1 MRPDNAVTLNQ
12 GGTSRVVPHA
22 RTQASHTS
30 HHLVTEDDGQ
40 MQTAASAQLSLPQMH
55 IRAAN
60 RRCFDLDQ
68 DGAWFQGLRNRHLAN
83 LQRLLECHHA
93 GSAAHFRYGAH
104 TSSSSE

>member
-1 MRPDNAVTLNQ
+1 DNAVTLNQ

-30 HHLVTEDDGQ
+30 HHLVTEEDGQ
-40 MQTAASAQLSLPQMH
+40 MQTAASAHLSLSQMH
-55 IRAAN
+55 IRGAN
-60 RRCFDLDQ
+60 RRCFYLDE
-68 DGAWFQGLRNRHLAN
+68 DGCWFQGLRTLHLAN
-83 LQRLLECHHA
+83 IQMPLECHHA